1 MATRVGFVGLGRI
14 GRPMAF
20 NIVNAGFDL
29 MVFDVREEALKD
41 FEHCGAKLAHF
52 PKEVGSHGEIIELA
66 VVDDAQVEE
75 VVLGR
80 GGLLEGARPGSI
92 IAIHST
98 ISLRTVKEVA
108 RLAEENGVG
117 ILDAQVSGGEM
128 GAQQRQLCYMV
139 GGEREALEKCRPVFA
154 ASGANIFHMGTLGSG
169 ATAKA
174 ILQVVV
180 CINMLAVGEA
190 EYLCEKAGV
199 DFTALQEALRVSSG
213 QSFVLDHWLERFKR
227 PTDPMSV
234 RQKRTDIFC
243 KSLFPVLEL
252 ARDLGLSLP
261 GAALALERLS
271 WIMGVERK

>member
-41 FEHCGAKLAHF
+41 FEHCGAKLARF

-98 ISLRTVKEVA
+98 ISLKTVKEVA

-128 GAQQRQLCYMV
+128 GAQQRQLCYLV
-139 GGEREALEKCRPVFA
+139 GGEREALEKCRPVFE

-190 EYLCEKAGV
+190 EYLCEKGGV

-227 PTDPMSV
+227 PNDPMSV

-243 KSLFPVLEL
+243 KSLFPALEL
-252 ARDLGLSLP
+252 ARDLDLSLP

>member
-29 MVFDVREEALKD
+29 MVFDVRGEALKD
-41 FEHCGAKLAHF
+41 FEHCGAKLARF

-98 ISLRTVKEVA
+98 ISLKTVKEVA
-108 RLAEENGVG
+108 RLAEKNGVR

-139 GGEREALEKCRPVFA
+139 GGEREALEKCRPVFE
-154 ASGANIFHMGTLGSG
+154 ASGANIFYMGTLGSG

-190 EYLCEKAGV
+190 EYLCEKTGV
-199 DFTALQEALRVSSG
+199 DFQALQEALRVSSG

-227 PTDPMSV
+227 PNDPISV

-243 KSLFPVLEL
+243 KSLFPALEL
-252 ARDLGLSLP
+252 ARDLDLSLP